1 MAEVDTSSYQKPPAL
16 PVQKSLL
23 DQVQQF
29 QQIDSTQLAQQQ
41 AKLNQAN
48 QALGYMTRA
57 MGSLG
62 PDATKEQYLAVGQ
75 NAVKMGLVPPNMLNS
90 YVERLQAAPDA
101 KSFYNEF
108 TTAAATHQETINYHL
123 GQPGVYSNGQT
134 DQPVV
139 TSQKHGFGMRPT
151 GLPIQR
157 QIPPTTPVY
166 DANNQPTLQGP
177 TAPIA
182 PSGIATGPG
191 QRLPVGSN
199 QPIQPNPVRTLPI
212 GPVNN
217 PAINGQS
224 SNFGGNVTDAT
235 VEPPSPNKVVGN
247 RYPAPSGPAVGTPPM
262 FEEGKKQLVE
272 DQNAATQKLTGIKNA
287 QKALALLP
295 GVESGPGTGPY
306 QQALAFLKAQGVLST
321 DPKDKTVIYQEINK
335 YLNRYVQQSG
345 LSQRSD
351 AAQQLAESSNPNLMT
366 QLNPALV
373 NLTRSAIGLDKVEIA
388 RPRAFNSKDYSKYG
402 EHRTSFPQSQDDRA
416 YSLSDLPKPEAQKLY
431 QEMKAKALAGDPE
444 GIKFIKSLV
453 EANKQGL

>member
-1 MAEVDTSSYQKPPAL
+1 MDADVSTYQKPAAL

-48 QALGYMTRA
+48 QAMGYMTRA
-57 MGSLG
+57 MSSLG
-62 PDATKEQYLAVGQ
+62 PDASKEQYLAVGQ
-75 NAVKMGLVPPNMLNS
+75 NAVKMGLVPAPMLNS
-90 YVERLQAAPDA
+90 YVERLNAA
-101 KSFYNEF
+101 KSPRDFYNEF
-108 TTAAATHQETINYHL
+108 VTAAATHQETINYHL

-139 TSQKHGFGMRPT
+139 TSQKPGFGMRPT

-157 QIPPTTPVY
+157 QLPPTTPVV
-166 DANNQPTLQGP
+166 DENNQPGYQGP
-177 TAPIA
+177 TPAVSP
-182 PSGIATGPG
+182 PGVVTQPG
-191 QRLPVGSN
+191 QRLPVQTQPVQTPRPMLPVGRGNLTNDGSVSGVDVQNIPPPN
-199 QPIQPNPVRTLPI
+199 QQV
-212 GPVNN
+212 
-217 PAINGQS
+217 Q
-224 SNFGGNVTDAT
+224 
-235 VEPPSPNKVVGN
+235 N
-247 RYPAPSGPAVGTPPM
+247 RYPPPSGPKSGPPPM

-321 DPKDKTVIYQEINK
+321 DPKDKTVVYQEINK

-388 RPRAFNSKDYSKYG
+388 RPGAFSGKDYSKYG

-444 GIKFIKSLV
+444 GIKFIKSLA
-453 EANKQGL
+453 EANKQKL